1 MVYTGMRVE
10 AFYICI
16 VDVNEMLSKMCLVI
30 LWIVVIVIA
39 WGRRFRGLLRA
50 SGRSNIGSYW
60 QEGISRLLQPEWG
73 V

>member
-1 MVYTGMRVE
+1 MAYTGMRIE

-16 VDVNEMLSKMCLVI
+16 VGVGEMLSKMCLVI

-50 SGRSNIGSYW
+50 SGRSNIGSYL
-60 QEGISRLLQPEWG
+60 QEGITRLLQPEWG